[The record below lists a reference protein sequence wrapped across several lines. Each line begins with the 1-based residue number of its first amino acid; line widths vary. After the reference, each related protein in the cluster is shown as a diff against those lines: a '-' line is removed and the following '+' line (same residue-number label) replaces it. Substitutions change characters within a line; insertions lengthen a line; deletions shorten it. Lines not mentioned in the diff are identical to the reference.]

1 MTQERDET
9 EQTPASAQQPA
20 RQPAR
25 RKSEKTHINVWID
38 PEASRMLDEIIEMQ
52 YPGAV
57 RVQGAIVGRAIRELY
72 KQLHKEPQS

>member
-1 MTQERDET
+1 VMTQERDET
-9 EQTPASAQQPA
+9 EQTPASAQ
-20 RQPAR
+20 QPAR

-72 KQLHKEPQS
+72 KQLHKEQRS